1 MTIGAALPTSGVA
14 LNRVLA
20 LGLTLVVILGIAINQ
35 LQLSDDPYRCKA
47 LLNDGTWLNTPAE
60 NGSRAPFTNWQ
71 PPGCMIHKYKKEEI
85 EECMEGRHMLFVGD
99 STTRQVFYGMAR
111 LLDAEKAEEVR
122 ANSKKHESHDVEFGG
137 IRLKEIW
144 DPFGNDSAIARNE
157 LTLYHEERINEVP
170 VDKQKGP
177 ALAFMGMGVWFAARF
192 EKEESIPMFKAA
204 FNNMS
209 ELASNMDFEPF
220 GNRPMDPRDGIG
232 NEVFWAPIAPP
243 FYDMLPDYRKTGVA
257 SQPGEVEEIDEFLKT
272 QEQESGIPML
282 WSFPALS
289 YDQQDAI
296 GDHENGFHV
305 TDSVAEIKAQILLN
319 LRCNA
324 KLDIQKSYPYDRTC
338 CTDYG
343 QKSFVQII
351 LVTLGIFYVGGAAI
365 TEILALRSGEPP
377 KLAIFNLDVATFVT
391 GLLACYW
398 ADRTQ
403 SFAKGSKEYNMF
415 DFNLMS
421 ALCFIVGFAFMTK
434 SKPPPPRPGAA
445 PAAAPATLDDAK
457 PLSRDQTDEW
467 KGWMQA
473 LILVYHWTGA
483 SRDLNIYVGIRLL
496 VAAYLFQTGFGHGVF
511 FSSKKDFSFKRV
523 VAVLLRLNL
532 LSCAL
537 PFFMNTDYMFYYFA
551 PLVSFWFLIIYAL
564 FAIGQKYND
573 NTWALMGKIAVS
585 AAICPGA
592 MLYTPV
598 LQWVFDVLN
607 MVFRIEW
614 DLHEWQFRLGLDGLI
629 VYVGII
635 MGVAS
640 VRTKLYNKILTQSYG
655 LAGVAGIL
663 SIPLY
668 WWIAVSSAESKQD
681 YTALHPV
688 FSFIP
693 IMGFIAARNMFPTA
707 RTWYSRTFAWIGR
720 CSLETFTLQFH
731 ILLAADTKGL
741 LLLDI
746 FKGDGSLLCDRW
758 RSLIIIVPVFLWISS
773 RVADA
778 TGGMVKLLTKD
789 WAAQEQ
795 DEQYDVEAKADAEPL
810 MSGNMLSGFTR
821 HMPSKSSWANNLKL
835 RMLGLFVLLWTL
847 NLFY

>member
-60 NGSRAPFTNWQ
+60 NGSRVPFTNWQ

-305 TDSVAEIKAQILLN
+305 TDSVAEMKAQILLN

-434 SKPPPPRPGAA
+434 SKPPPPRLGAA

-523 VAVLLRLNL
+523 AAVLLRLNL

-592 MLYTPV
+592 MLYTPI

>member
-1 MTIGAALPTSGVA
+1 MGAALPTSGVA

-47 LLNDGTWLNTPAE
+47 LLNDGSWLNTPAE

-170 VDKQKGP
+170 VEEQKGP

-305 TDSVAEIKAQILLN
+305 TDSVAEMKAQILLN

-351 LVTLGIFYVGGAAI
+351 LVTLGILYVGGAAI
-365 TEILALRSGEPP
+365 TEHLQPRCRYLRYRC
-377 KLAIFNLDVATFVT
+377 
-391 GLLACYW
+391 AC
-398 ADRTQ
+398 
-403 SFAKGSKEYNMF
+403 SFAKGSKQYSMF

-434 SKPPPPRPGAA
+434 SKSPPRPGAA

-523 VAVLLRLNL
+523 AAVLLRLNL

-598 LQWVFDVLN
+598 LQWVFDALN
-607 MVFRIEW
+607 IVFRIEW

-668 WWIAVSSAESKQD
+668 WWTAVSSAESKQD

-693 IMGFIAARNMFPTA
+693 IMGFIAARNMFPAA

-720 CSLETFTLQFH
+720 CSLETFTPQFH

-795 DEQYDVEAKADAEPL
+795 EEQYDVEAKADAEPL

>member
-1 MTIGAALPTSGVA
+1 MTISAALPTSGVA

-232 NEVFWAPIAPP
+232 NEVFWAPVAPP

-305 TDSVAEIKAQILLN
+305 TDSVAEMKAQILLN

-351 LVTLGIFYVGGAAI
+351 LVTLGILYVGGAVI

-377 KLAIFNLDVATFVT
+377 KWAILNLDVATFIT

-403 SFAKGSKEYNMF
+403 SFAKGSKEYNIF

-445 PAAAPATLDDAK
+445 PATTPATLDDAK

-523 VAVLLRLNL
+523 AAVLLRLNL

-573 NTWALMGKIAVS
+573 NTWALMGKIAIS

-693 IMGFIAARNMFPTA
+693 IMGFIAARNMFPAA

-795 DEQYDVEAKADAEPL
+795 EEQYDVEAKADAEPL
-810 MSGNMLSGFTR
+810 MSDSMLSGFTR

>member
-71 PPGCMIHKYKKEEI
+71 PPGCMIHKYKKEKI

-305 TDSVAEIKAQILLN
+305 TDSVAEMKAQILLN

-445 PAAAPATLDDAK
+445 PAAASATLDDAK

-523 VAVLLRLNL
+523 AAVLLRLNL

-640 VRTKLYNKILTQSYG
+640 VRTKLYNKILTQSCG

-693 IMGFIAARNMFPTA
+693 IMGFIAARNMFPAA

-731 ILLAADTKGL
+731 ILLAADTKGV

>member
-47 LLNDGTWLNTPAE
+47 LLNDGTWLNAPAE

-305 TDSVAEIKAQILLN
+305 TDSVAEMKAQILLN

-351 LVTLGIFYVGGAAI
+351 LVTLGIFYVSGAAI

-377 KLAIFNLDVATFVT
+377 KWAIFNLDVATFVT

-523 VAVLLRLNL
+523 AAVLLRLNL

-693 IMGFIAARNMFPTA
+693 IMGFIAARNMFPAA

-795 DEQYDVEAKADAEPL
+795 EEQYDVEAKADAEPL

>member
-157 LTLYHEERINEVP
+157 LTLYHEERINKVP

-177 ALAFMGMGVWFAARF
+177 SLAFMGMGVWFAARF

-220 GNRPMDPRDGIG
+220 GNRPMDLRDGIG

-305 TDSVAEIKAQILLN
+305 TDSVAEMKAQILLN

-351 LVTLGIFYVGGAAI
+351 LVTLGILYVGGAAI
-365 TEILALRSGEPP
+365 TEILALRSGEAP
-377 KLAIFNLDVATFVT
+377 KWAIFNLHAATFVT

-403 SFAKGSKEYNMF
+403 SFAKGSKEYSMF
-415 DFNLMS
+415 DFNLIS
-421 ALCFIVGFAFMTK
+421 ALCFIAGFAFMTK
-434 SKPPPPRPGAA
+434 SKPPLPRPGAA

-523 VAVLLRLNL
+523 AAVLLRLNL

-598 LQWVFDVLN
+598 LQWVFDALN

-655 LAGVAGIL
+655 LAGIAGIL

-688 FSFIP
+688 FSCIP
-693 IMGFIAARNMFPTA
+693 IMGFIAARNMFPAA

-795 DEQYDVEAKADAEPL
+795 EEQYDVEAKADAEPL